1 MAKRTSRPKKITAS
15 QANIARA
22 LDELGIDKPYYVCRV
37 VGGRLELTLYGGEVV
52 YWPPR
57 RGDPTWSPKED

>member
-1 MAKRTSRPKKITAS
+1 MAKRTTRPRKITAS

-22 LDELGIDKPYYVCRV
+22 LEELGIDKPYYTCRV
-37 VGGRLELTLYGGEVV
+37 VGGRLEFRLHGGDVV

-57 RGDPTWSPKED
+57 KGD